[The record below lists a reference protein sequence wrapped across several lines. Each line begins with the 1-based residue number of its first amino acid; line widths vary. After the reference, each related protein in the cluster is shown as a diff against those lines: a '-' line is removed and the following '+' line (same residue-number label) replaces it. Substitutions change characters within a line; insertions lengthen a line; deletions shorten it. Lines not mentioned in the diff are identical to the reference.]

1 MPNSSEDAMKR
12 MIHDMDASIA
22 NDKSYPLNDFS
33 KMKVGGKKMTREEQA
48 ELFNSVD
55 TLMKSDT
62 PNIRSAIAEKND
74 ADLPEDL
81 KAAAINKQRS
91 IVNQLRKNS
100 NRAAL
105 SPLGAP
111 NPKAMDALYVK
122 LGLGQRD
129 AAESLESH
137 VNPEFRVDSMGLPT
151 TSPAQEAR
159 PDDGSYDQVVNEDI
173 TSASVLPDVSEA
185 SSDDSFDP
193 VDL

>member
-1 MPNSSEDAMKR
+1 MSNSSEDAMKR
-12 MIHDMDASIA
+12 MIHDMDTSVA

-48 ELFNSVD
+48 DLFKSVD
-55 TLMKSDT
+55 ALMKPDAS
-62 PNIRSAIAEKND
+62 PVRSALAEKND
-74 ADLPEDL
+74 ADLPEEL
-81 KAAAINKQRS
+81 KTAAINKQRS

-129 AAESLESH
+129 AAESLENH
-137 VNPEFRVDSMGLPT
+137 VNPEFRVDGMGIPT
-151 TSPAQEAR
+151 TSPSQEAR
-159 PDDGSYDQVVNEDI
+159 PDDGNYDQVVNEDVA
-173 TSASVLPDVSEA
+173 SASVIPDVSEA
-185 SSDDSFDP
+185 SSEDSFDA